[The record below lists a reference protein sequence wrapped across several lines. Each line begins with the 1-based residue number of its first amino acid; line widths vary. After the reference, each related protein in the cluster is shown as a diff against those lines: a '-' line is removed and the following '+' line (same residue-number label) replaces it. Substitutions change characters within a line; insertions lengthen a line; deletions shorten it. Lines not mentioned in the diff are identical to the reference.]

1 MTAPS
6 DESAARIDGL
16 RAELRDDAPWVATT
30 TPRLTWAVTTE
41 EAAWVQAWTEF
52 RRDGEVVRL
61 ERAESVLVPWPF
73 VPLVPGEESVVS
85 VRVGS
90 RTGTTTPWSSPLALT
105 AVTAEGWIA
114 RPIALPSPDAAA
126 RPAQFRRAFTA
137 ERPVRRALLHYTALG
152 VAEFTVNGA
161 PVDDIVLAPGWTSYR
176 HRLTFETADVTA
188 ALREG
193 NNIISARLAGG
204 WWTEE
209 YHVLTVPTRHYG
221 DQPRL
226 LAQLELQYEDGGR
239 DVIATDDSWRVI
251 ADPALTASGIYAGE
265 RCDARLLD
273 DAWQVPDFDD
283 SSWGAAAE
291 AEESIPSPT
300 PRMSAPVRRIETRTV
315 ASVSE
320 APSGGVI
327 LDFGQNLVGRL
338 RLRVRGERGTVL
350 TIRHAEVLDEGDLAL
365 RPLRRA
371 AATDEYVLSGDG
383 EETWE
388 PRFAFHGFRY
398 ARIEGWPGEFD
409 PDAVEAV
416 VLHTDMR
423 RTGRFESSDA
433 LLNRFHENVVWT
445 MRGNYLAVPMDCPQR
460 DERLGWTG
468 DTQLFAPTAAFL
480 FDTEAFF
487 LSWLRDL
494 ALEQEDNDGIVPLFA
509 PNVVPGFASRGPI
522 AGWGD
527 AIAIIPTLLAQ
538 RSGDASL
545 LPEFL
550 PAMVAWLDRVQA
562 ALDDD
567 GLWTAGRQLG
577 DWLDPNAP
585 PNAPARGRTDSEI
598 VATAYFV
605 HTSRL
610 VADVARGLGQTDVAE
625 RLSTASE
632 RSRRAY
638 VEAYVSPAGRMMCD
652 TQSAYAITIAFDLF
666 DDLAQRDRLGERLA
680 SVVRRDGYHIA
691 TGLVGTSMI
700 ARALSSTGHVDA
712 AARLLFQT
720 EAPSW
725 LFPVTVGA
733 TTVWERW
740 DGLREDG
747 TLNPGA
753 MVSFN
758 HVALGSVAAW
768 LHEDVAG
775 IRAAEPGYR
784 RSHIEPLILPGLEFA
799 EAEHLT
805 PYGPLRSRWERR
817 GGDVV
822 LTVAVPPNTS
832 AEVVLPDGGRSSVLS
847 GEHTWTFAGRPGAE
861 HPVLTLDSSM
871 GQLADNPEAYA
882 GLYRALAA
890 SPNAF
895 VARSVRSNAQYRATL
910 AIRDAL
916 IFCDAATLAAV
927 EDELRRASSRRS

>member
-1 MTAPS
+1 MTT
-6 DESAARIDGL
+6 DTTTDTARVDAF
-16 RAELRDDAPWVATT
+16 RAELRDDAPWVATP
-30 TPRLTWAVTTE
+30 TPRLTWSV
-41 EAAWVQAWTEF
+41 AADEPGWIQAWSEV
-52 RRDGEVVRL
+52 RRGDEVVRL
-61 ERAESVLVPWPF
+61 EGAASVLVPWPF
-73 VPLVPGEESVVS
+73 SPLVPGEQSQVS
-85 VRVGS
+85 VRVCSSAGL
-90 RTGTTTPWSSPLALT
+90 TTPWSEPLTLT
-105 AVTAEGWIA
+105 AVSAEGWSA
-114 RPIALPSPDAAA
+114 QPIALPSPDAVA
-126 RPAQFRRAFTA
+126 RPGMFRKAFGLD
-137 ERPVRRALLHYTALG
+137 RPVRRALLHYTALG
-152 VAEFTVNGA
+152 VTEMSVNGA
-161 PVDDIVLAPGWTSYR
+161 LVDDTVLAPGWTSYR
-176 HRLTFETADVTA
+176 QRLTFETADVTD
-188 ALREG
+188 ALRAGE
-193 NNIISARLAGG
+193 NVVSARLAGG

-226 LAQLELQYEDGGR
+226 LAQLELQYEDGER
-239 DVIATDDSWRVI
+239 EIIATDESWS
-251 ADPALTASGIYAGE
+251 AAPDPALTASGIYAGE
-265 RCDARLLD
+265 SFDARRFDESWHLPGF
-273 DAWQVPDFDD
+273 DASAWD
-283 SSWGAAAE
+283 AAAVASE
-291 AEESIPSPT
+291 DIPAPT
-300 PRMSAPVRRIETRTV
+300 PRMSAAVRRIETRGV
-315 ASVSE
+315 ESVSE
-320 APSGGVI
+320 APSGGII

-338 RLRVRGERGTVL
+338 RIRVRGERGTVL
-350 TIRHAEVLDEGDLAL
+350 KIRHAEVLDDGDLAL

-371 AATDEYVLSGDG
+371 TAAVEYVLAGEA

-388 PRFAFHGFRY
+388 PRFTFHGFRY
-398 ARIEGWPGEFD
+398 ARIEGWPGDFD
-409 PDAVEAV
+409 PADVEAV

-423 RTGRFESSDA
+423 RTGWFDSSDA
-433 LLNRFHENVVWT
+433 VLNRFHENVVWT

-494 ALEQEDNDGIVPLFA
+494 ALEQKDNDGIVPLFA

-522 AGWGD
+522 AAWGD
-527 AIAIIPTLLAQ
+527 AIAIIPELLAQ

-545 LPEFL
+545 LEEFL
-550 PAMVAWLDRVQA
+550 PAMTSWLDRVQET
-562 ALDDD
+562 LDED

-610 VADVARGLGQTDVAE
+610 VAGIAAELGEDALAE
-625 RLSTASE
+625 RLAAASE

-638 VEAYVSPAGRMMCD
+638 LDTYVSPRGRMMCD
-652 TQSAYAITIAFDLF
+652 TQTAYAITIALDLV
-666 DDLAQRDRLGERLA
+666 DDAVLRDRLGDRLS

-691 TGLVGTSMI
+691 TGLVGTAMI
-700 ARALSSTGHVDA
+700 ARALSSTGHADA

-740 DGLREDG
+740 DGLRPDG

-768 LHEDVAG
+768 LHEDVVG
-775 IRAAEPGYR
+775 IRTAEPGYR
-784 RSHIEPLILPGLEFA
+784 RSRIEPLILPGLDHA
-799 EAEHLT
+799 EAAHLT
-805 PYGPLRSRWERR
+805 PYGLLRVRWERR
-817 GGDVV
+817 AGEVT
-822 LTVAVPPNTS
+822 LTAQVPPNTG
-832 AEVVLPDGGRSSVLS
+832 ADVVLPDGRSFEVLS
-847 GEHTWTFAGRPGAE
+847 GEHTWSFAEEPLPE
-861 HPVLTLDSSM
+861 HPPLTLDSSM
-871 GQLADNPEAYA
+871 ADLAENPEAYR
-882 GLYRALAA
+882 GFYRALGS

-895 VARSVRSNAQYRATL
+895 VARAVRSNAQYRETL
-910 AIRDAL
+910 SIRDAL
-916 IFCDAATLAAV
+916 VFCDEATLAAV
-927 EDELRRASSRRS
+927 ESELREASA